1 MSVEVQ
7 DTEGREAVLGIGP
20 GPEDGPARVG
30 IRVEGPALRASWT
43 CSPAAARELASALV
57 AAAAEAENAG
67 SEPVTVK
74 AGELLR
80 GDVRDGNRSMTVESV
95 RPDGA
100 NVLVTWTSGAGRS
113 WSQVYSAETDIGL
126 RRRLRPGS

>member
-1 MSVEVQ
+1 MGIEVQ
-7 DTEGREAVLGIGP
+7 DTDGREVVFGIAP
-20 GPEDGPARVG
+20 GPAGGPVQVG
-30 IRVEGPALRASWT
+30 IQVEGHAVRASWT
-43 CSPAAARELASALV
+43 CSPAAARELAAALA
-57 AAAAEAENAG
+57 AAAAEAENAR

-80 GDVRDGNRSMTVESV
+80 GDVRDGDRNMTVEAV
-95 RPDGA
+95 KPDGA

-113 WSQVYSAETDIGL
+113 WSQVYAAGTDIRL

>member
-7 DTEGREAVLGIGP
+7 DTDGREVVLGIAP

-30 IRVEGPALRASWT
+30 IQVEGPAVRASWT
-43 CSPAAARELASALV
+43 CSPAVARDLAAALV
-57 AAAAEAENAG
+57 AVAAEAENTR

-80 GDVRDGNRSMTVESV
+80 GDVRDGNRTMTVESV
-95 RPDGA
+95 KPDGA